1 MLTTNILLVCLIA
14 LVATLPEDFK
24 KIECHHPAEKVQAAR
39 EPDVVIRFEADV
51 IELNET

>member
-1 MLTTNILLVCLIA
+1 MLSTNILLACLLV

-24 KIECHHPAEKVQAAR
+24 KIECHRQVEQVQAGR

-51 IELNET
+51 IELVET

>member
-1 MLTTNILLVCLIA
+1 MHLTNILLVWLIV

-24 KIECHHPAEKVQAAR
+24 KIECHHQVEKVQAER

-51 IELNET
+51 IELVET